1 LRSLKFE
8 VCVDSNVFVSR
19 VTTKTDVNIAPQ
31 NGFIEPL
38 LIFTTIAL
46 LKKSIF
52 LTILRGWAKLP

>member
-19 VTTKTDVNIAPQ
+19 FTIKTDINIAPR